1 MNALMKGQAW
11 LFGDMLDVDW
21 EICPYETFVQ
31 VFRARGIKNPTAEE
45 VGQYCMI
52 VVDPEFPKKV
62 KKGDFI
68 VAGETF
74 GYGHDHDHACLAIL
88 GAGVAAVICN
98 SCSGLFLRMALERG
112 LPVVE
117 YPGIRQLIDQADLI
131 ELDLV
136 GGTIRNVTKNQ
147 QYSFVPYPKF
157 LLDMIEAGGVLAIT
171 RKRLA
176 ATSLP
181 A

>member
-1 MNALMKGQAW
+1 MPASMKGKAW

-31 VFRARGIKNPTAEE
+31 VFRSKGIRNPTAEE

-88 GAGVAAVICN
+88 GSGVAAVICN

-117 YPGIRQLIDQADLI
+117 YPGIRQLTQQGDEL

-136 GGTIRNVTKNQ
+136 GGHIVNLTQGTK
-147 QYSFVPYPKF
+147 YAFAPYPQF
-157 LLDMIEAGGVLAIT
+157 LLDMIDSGGVLNVT
-171 RKRLA
+171 RKRLEDVA
-176 ATSLP
+176 A
-181 A
+181 AA